1 MLTIDELFTPPTE
14 DEIFNTFIAT
24 LESTGVP
31 ANSWRK
37 GGVART
43 ILRIVAVLYAGF
55 ASIISIIAKAGYLD
69 TATGGWLTLLSKF
82 VYGVTRIV
90 ATFATGTVTV
100 HNGGGG
106 VYAFEIGEFK
116 CKSLASGKVYTNSQ
130 RFPLIGNFNPGDTLD
145 VPIIAL
151 ELGTASNAAPA
162 AIDTI
167 VSNITDGTVT
177 NVAAVVGQDE
187 ESDEDLRQRDRDSLG
202 ALSPFGPRGAYRFA
216 IRSALLPNGTSVNV
230 NRVYLQP
237 FSSTGRELAYVA
249 SPSGAVTAPELTA
262 IVANVE
268 DKARP
273 DTDTFELH
281 SATQV
286 NYTATLTVYAKK
298 TKGIAANDIEAAVDR
313 RLIPFIAEYPIGGR
327 TKPSATQGY
336 LFAQSLAEAADRVT
350 VDTTKADETV
360 LDTIWLVENSGG
372 DLPLNIGQV
381 AALATTIVVRITED
395 FAA

>member
-1 MLTIDELFTPPTE
+1 MLTVDDLFTPPTE
-14 DEIFNTFIAT
+14 DEIFNTFLAT

-82 VYGVTRIV
+82 VYGVDRII
-90 ATFATGTVTV
+90 ATFATGIVTV

-116 CKSLASGKVYTNSQ
+116 CKNNASGKVYTNAE
-130 RFPLIGNFNPGDTLD
+130 RFPLVGNFNPGDTLD
-145 VPIIAL
+145 VPVVAL
-151 ELGTASNAAPA
+151 DLGTDSNAAPGT
-162 AIDTI
+162 IDTL

-177 NVAAVVGQDE
+177 NVAAIVGQDE
-187 ESDEDLRQRDRDSLG
+187 ESDVDLRQRDRDSLG

-216 IRSALLPNGTSVNV
+216 IRSAKLPSGVVVNV

-249 SPSGAVTAPELTA
+249 SPAGSVSAPELTA
-262 IVANVE
+262 ITASVE
-268 DKARP
+268 DLARP

-281 SATQV
+281 SAAQV

-298 TKGIAANDIEAAVDR
+298 TKGIDAPTIEAAVNR
-313 RLIPFIAEYPIGGR
+313 RLLDFIELYPIGGR
-327 TKPSATQGY
+327 VKPATTQGY

-350 VDTTKADETV
+350 NDTTEADEAV
-360 LDTIWLVENSGG
+360 LDTIWLVENSGS
-372 DLPLNIGQV
+372 DLPLSIGEV
-381 AALATTIVVRITED
+381 AALATTLDVRITED

>member
-1 MLTIDELFTPPTE
+1 MLSIDDLFTPPTE
-14 DEIFNTFIAT
+14 DEIFTTFIAT

-55 ASIISIIAKAGYLD
+55 ATIISIIAKAGYLD

-90 ATFATGTVTV
+90 ATFATGQVTL

-106 VYAFEIGEFK
+106 VYSFAAGEFK
-116 CKSLASGKVYTNSQ
+116 CKASGSEKVYTNLSA
-130 RFPLIGNFNPGDTLD
+130 FGPFNPGDTIDID
-145 VPIIAL
+145 VIAV

-162 AIDTI
+162 TIDTL

-177 NVAAVVGQDE
+177 NAAAVVGQDE

-216 IRSALLPNGTSVNV
+216 IRSATLPNGTAVNV

-262 IVANVE
+262 ITTNVE

-281 SATQV
+281 SAAQV
-286 NYTATLTVYAKK
+286 NYTATLTVYAVK
-298 TKGIAANDIEAAVDR
+298 TKGIDAAAIQAAVNR
-313 RLIPFIAEYPIGGR
+313 RLISFVEVYPIGGR
-327 TKPSATQGY
+327 IKPSTTQGY

-350 VDTTKADETV
+350 NDTTKDDEAV
-360 LDTIWLVENSGG
+360 LDTIWLVENSGS

-381 AALATTIVVRITED
+381 AALATSLIVRITED